1 MWLCDLFCLNG
12 AVRSN
17 SNDKRFN
24 HCITIQS
31 FFPCNK
37 PYLFFQHFKCVF
49 YLNCLSKT
57 VYFGKTAGAEWFGL
71 CIPMMEFKH
80 ERDKTKQ
87 FTGGNK
93 CYLLLLL
100 RKQFTSTLNCWR
112 CLFRLHSPFIHLTE
126 TLSDR
131 LLARSFS
138 ISPTCITFNDM

>member
-1 MWLCDLFCLNG
+1 MIKDLIIASLFSHFSH
-12 AVRSN
+12 A
-17 SNDKRFN
+17 
-24 HCITIQS
+24 TT
-31 FFPCNK
+31 PK

-126 TLSDR
+126 PLSDR
-131 LLARSFS
+131 SLARSLFLNLS
-138 ISPTCITFNDM
+138 NLYHF